1 MTCSRSEIRANDG
14 FTLIELLVVIAI
26 IAILAAMLFPVFAN
40 AKERS
45 RQATCLANLRQLTTG
60 IAMYASDNG
69 GRSPNARINTQP
81 RDWAGCDGV
90 SYWAR
95 PKNGQIY
102 GYLKNEAVFLCPTD
116 RKVAAKDVKYGIPPG
131 KTNKDYPLSYS
142 MNLMFTLS
150 TTSTIRLDAIRRQ
163 SKVLMLIHE
172 SRASINDGDYNWPSS
187 DTPSDI
193 HYEGTTL
200 AYTDGHSVYRNF
212 RALSS
217 EKASQVWD
225 PNR

>member
-1 MTCSRSEIRANDG
+1 MTCSSSAIRKNDG

-26 IAILAAMLFPVFAN
+26 IAILAAILFPIYAN

-45 RQATCLANLRQLTTG
+45 RQATCIANLRQLSTG
-60 IAMYASDNG
+60 ITMYAGDNG

-90 SYWAR
+90 SSWAR

-102 GYLKNEAVFLCPTD
+102 GYVKNESVFLCPTD
-116 RKVAAKDVKYGIPPG
+116 RNIAAKSVTNGIPAG
-131 KTNKDYPLSYS
+131 KTSRDYPLSYS

-150 TTSTIRLDAIRRQ
+150 TTSTIRLDTIRRQ

-172 SRASINDGDYNWPSS
+172 SRATINDGDYNWPSS
-187 DTPSDI
+187 DTPSNV
-193 HYEGTTL
+193 HYDGTTL
-200 AYTDGHSVYRNF
+200 AYTDGHAVYRSYK
-212 RALSS
+212 ALLR
-217 EKASQVWD
+217 EKTTQVWD
-225 PNR
+225 PTR